1 MGKTIRRNIGM
12 RIILS
17 ATAFSISLIFLGAGA
32 NRVSEERYD
41 RKTLRKVEIK
51 QWNKILSDILEEIP
65 EEHRPEWCRIMS
77 EDPERLLKI
86 TASYRRN

>member
-1 MGKTIRRNIGM
+1 MRKIIRRNIGL
-12 RIILS
+12 RLILS

-32 NRVSEERYD
+32 TRVSEERSD

-51 QWNKILSDILEEIP
+51 QWNKILSDISEEIP
-65 EEHRPEWCRIMS
+65 AEHRSEWCRMMS
-77 EDPERLLKI
+77 EEPERLLKI